1 MLSHVLRFVRDDL
14 ESERA
19 VLGRLFG
26 AEITV
31 TLDFSQ
37 HRSVLRSGV
46 VPVRRGDVTSQLFVC
61 CRSEPVCLGLQRGK
75 LIPGCLW
82 SWLMHYSHLC
92 RLSAPLCCW
101 VERRTSGPGAQ
112 YWRKNSHPKAR
123 KAEDLVQ
130 PNKSDWL
137 LRKASPARCAAVTQ
151 SSLESGRWL
160 LALLFL

>member
-1 MLSHVLRFVRDDL
+1 MPRAAARQTDSGLPLELVNALLASLSFECAPVLP
-14 ESERA
+14 
-19 VLGRLFG
+19 GR
-26 AEITV
+26 E
-31 TLDFSQ
+31 
-37 HRSVLRSGV
+37 
-46 VPVRRGDVTSQLFVC
+46 
-61 CRSEPVCLGLQRGK
+61 EN
-75 LIPGCLW
+75 
-82 SWLMHYSHLC
+82 
-92 RLSAPLCCW
+92 
-101 VERRTSGPGAQ
+101 SGPGAQ